1 MNETQV
7 IARLKT
13 LERQNRYMK
22 FMLFSL
28 VAFAVLASMTSF
40 VTAAS
45 DQMKGPHSV
54 SGNLHFCGFTG

>member
-45 DQMKGPHSV
+45 DEMMMTK
-54 SGNLHFCGFTG
+54 